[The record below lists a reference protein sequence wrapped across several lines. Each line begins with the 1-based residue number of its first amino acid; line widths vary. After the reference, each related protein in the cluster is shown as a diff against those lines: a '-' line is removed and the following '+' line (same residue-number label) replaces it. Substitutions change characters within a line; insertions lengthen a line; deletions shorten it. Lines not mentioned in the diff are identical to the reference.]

1 MCLSM
6 TLLGIQFILKHT
18 QDMVLAANI
27 FLRCSK
33 EIITMLSYVHQLIRY
48 LSCVKFTYSF
58 ESQSKRDSEKISRNF
73 FFSVFCILITSSTY
87 VWKTCCRIMID
98 QENKRIVMKLH
109 GSSQTL
115 IILFFLFR
123 KRNSKSVFEIIL
135 IIKSVIRQTTEL
147 IVHSSSW
154 LMITRW

>member
-1 MCLSM
+1 MYLQHIM
-6 TLLGIQFILKHT
+6 NLRTILPMFTLHSIVQFTVILQMFEINYHCVIQCPSTDLILELC
-18 QDMVLAANI
+18 QI
-27 FLRCSK
+27 
-33 EIITMLSYVHQLIRY
+33 
-48 LSCVKFTYSF
+48 YSF
-58 ESQSKRDSEKISRNF
+58 ESQSKWDSEKISRI
-73 FFSVFCILITSSTY
+73 FSVFFFCTFITSSTY
-87 VWKTCCRIMID
+87 VWKTCCHIRID
-98 QENKRIVMKLH
+98 QDYKSIVMKLH